1 MPGCRLF
8 VRFGLC
14 FIFFVHCPRV
24 LPQDKKADREHQIR
38 ALRDANA
45 GVRLRAVQALGETGP
60 EAREAVPYL
69 IKALDD
75 GDREVCWNS
84 ARALGKIG
92 TEAVP
97 ALIRALEDDNEN
109 IRLGAAVALGA
120 IGPGAKDAVPS
131 LMRALKDR
139 NDNIRENAAEAL
151 GKIGPDA
158 RQAVQ
163 ALIHSLS
170 DEDPFLNG
178 RAADALGRIGKDAV
192 PALREALK
200 DGNGNVRWCSAI
212 ALGKM
217 GRDAANALPA
227 LVLALN
233 DTNEN
238 VRWCSTVALR
248 NVGENTGGAVPALLR
263 LLHDKDAD
271 VRWGAYQ
278 ALERIDP
285 GALLHPPSLS
295 AVIAMIDSLTPPLMK
310 ELHVPGVAIVLI
322 GDRSIAWTK
331 TYGVTDANK
340 PRRVTKETLFEA
352 CSMTKPVFAYT
363 VLKLVEQGNLDLD
376 RPLADYLEEPSRADQ
391 PMVNLITARMVLSH
405 TTGLPNWRK
414 GEEERDG
421 PLPVL
426 FTPGSRFGYS
436 GEGMLYLQKVVEHI
450 TGEPLELY
458 AKRTLFDPMGLK
470 QMSYVWMKELD
481 TNIAAGHSADG
492 TFLQKTKYTHADA
505 AYTLY
510 TSAEDYAM
518 FLIEIM
524 KTDRSAK
531 HSLSERTIGTMLHRQ
546 IELDTREPVERPG
559 RALGRAV
566 YWGLGW
572 SINATKEGDI
582 FHHSGANRSGYRCFS
597 QFNPE
602 EGTGIVIMTNS
613 LSGDDLWSRLIREIG
628 DF

>member
-1 MPGCRLF
+1 M
-8 VRFGLC
+8 
-14 FIFFVHCPRV
+14 HCPSV
-24 LPQDKKADREHQIR
+24 LPQDKKTDRENHIR

-45 GVRLRAVQALGETGP
+45 DVRLRAVQALGEAGS
-60 EAREAVPYL
+60 EAADAVPYL
-69 IKALDD
+69 IKALNDE
-75 GDREVCWNS
+75 DREVCWNS

-97 ALIRALEDDNEN
+97 ALIRALQDSSEN
-109 IRLGAAVALGA
+109 LRLGAAVALGA
-120 IGPGAKDAVPS
+120 IGPRAKEAVPS
-131 LMRALKDR
+131 LTDALKDR

-151 GKIGPDA
+151 GKIGAEA

-163 ALIHSLS
+163 ALIRSLT

-200 DGNGNVRWCSAI
+200 GGNDNVRWCSAI

-217 GRDAANALPA
+217 GRDAVDALPA

-248 NVGENTGGAVPALLR
+248 NMGKNTGGAVPAFLR

-278 ALERIDP
+278 ALEKIDP
-285 GALLHPPSLS
+285 GALLYSPSRS
-295 AVIAMIDSLTPPLMK
+295 AVIATIDSLTPALMK
-310 ELHVPGVAIVLI
+310 EFHVPGVSIALI
-322 GDRSIAWTK
+322 GDRKLAWSK
-331 TYGVTDANK
+331 TYGVADVSK
-340 PRRVTKETLFEA
+340 PRRVTNETLFEA

-363 VLKLVEQGNLDLD
+363 VLKLVEQGKLDLD
-376 RPLADYLEEPSRADQ
+376 RPLADYLEEPYQADQ
-391 PMVNLITARMVLSH
+391 PMYDLITARMVLSH

-421 PLPVL
+421 PMPVL
-426 FTPGSRFGYS
+426 FTPGSKFGYS
-436 GEGMLYLQKVVEHI
+436 GEGMLYLQRVIEHI
-450 TGEPLELY
+450 TYEPLELY
-458 AKRTLFDPMGLK
+458 AKRTLFEPMGLK
-470 QMSYVWMKELD
+470 QMSYVWMKEFD

-492 TFLQKTKYTHADA
+492 AFLKKTKYTHADA

-510 TSAEDYAM
+510 TSAEEYAM

-531 HSLSERTIGTMLHRQ
+531 HSLSERTIETMLHRQ
-546 IELDTREPVERPG
+546 IELDTREPIERPG

-572 SINATKEGDI
+572 SINAAKEGDI
-582 FHHSGANRSGYRCFS
+582 FHHTGANRSGFRCFS

-628 DF
+628 DL